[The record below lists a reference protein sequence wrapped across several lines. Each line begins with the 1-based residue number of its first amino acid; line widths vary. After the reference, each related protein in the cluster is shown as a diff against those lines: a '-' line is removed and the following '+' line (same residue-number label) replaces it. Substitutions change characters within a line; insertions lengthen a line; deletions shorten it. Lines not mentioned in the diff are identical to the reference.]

1 MRTQRIY
8 ALHSTWLR
16 NSLRP
21 SLRGLDRCDQCRRSN
36 GLLAGCSYK
45 NAAAGGRRLHQEG
58 GRRPSGSSAPQSA
71 AAGGRRQRLLHH
83 PLASRL
89 QQWRPSQPQLPPGGT
104 CCNLLVGI
112 RRGSAHCT
120 CRQPPPR
127 APRLDIYIDRYIEPR
142 ADIYR
147 AARRAAAG
155 GHRVFFAQFPLPKN
169 SQQQPSRK
177 KVTQPARPP
186 ASG

>member
-120 CRQPPPR
+120 CMPPAAAAR
-127 APRLDIYIDRYIEPR
+127 AAARYIYR
-142 ADIYR
+142 SIYR
-147 AARRAAAG
+147 AARRYISSRAARRRG
-155 GHRVFFAQFPLPKN
+155 
-169 SQQQPSRK
+169 
-177 KVTQPARPP
+177 RPP
-186 ASG
+186 RVNNS